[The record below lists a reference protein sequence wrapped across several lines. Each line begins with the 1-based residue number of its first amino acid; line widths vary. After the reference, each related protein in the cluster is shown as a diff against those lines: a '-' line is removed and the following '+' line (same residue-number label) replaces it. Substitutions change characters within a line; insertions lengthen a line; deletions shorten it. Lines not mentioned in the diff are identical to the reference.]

1 MIMQERLYVTE
12 DRQTAVQEGDKRA
25 AFLLIGKGQEVL
37 EVIAKQYGIVDGR
50 LKQKKKSVNKMVE
63 KSPNKS
69 GLVINRK
76 EKNDE

>member
-12 DRQTAVQEGDKRA
+12 DRQTAVREGDKRA

-50 LKQKKKSVNKMVE
+50 LKQKKKAANKMAE
-63 KSPNKS
+63 KPNNKF
-69 GLVINRK
+69 VKTANK
-76 EKNDE
+76 EKNNG